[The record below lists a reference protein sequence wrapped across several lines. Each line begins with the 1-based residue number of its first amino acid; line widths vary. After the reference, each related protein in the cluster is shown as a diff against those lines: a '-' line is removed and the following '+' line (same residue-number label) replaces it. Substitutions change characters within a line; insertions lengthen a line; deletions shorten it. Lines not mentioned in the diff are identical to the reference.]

1 MPPSA
6 LARAR
11 EVLQRLERYELD
23 VFTEEETAIQMERTA
38 TAGADSSSAEGQAV
52 TKAMTRAARR
62 RAAAQASLFDLAN
75 QKVVD
80 ELREADPDR
89 MSAEEA
95 KQLLS
100 ELRKRLI

>member
-38 TAGADSSSAEGQAV
+38 TAGADSLSAEGRAV
-52 TKAMTRAARR
+52 SKAVTRAARR

-80 ELREADPDR
+80 ELREADPDK
-89 MSAEEA
+89 MTAEEA

-100 ELRKRLI
+100 ELRTRLL